1 MDKKTL
7 KGYVS
12 NEEYIW
18 HTNKGACNKCESLNN
33 TVYEQKKNVPQKPH
47 PNCKCYV
54 DKSIKVD
61 KKDDIDYH
69 EILKQAAIFAYHGEN
84 AKIPEG
90 YTLEASVENKENGF
104 YADILQGKNDIII
117 AYRGTDEFIF
127 GNKASDLDDDFAMAS
142 SNMPEQ
148 AKDALET
155 YNTIKLAYPEKEITL
170 TGHSLG
176 GSLADIVA
184 GLNGANAVT
193 FNAYGV
199 GNILNDT
206 AFNDKNIINYVNT
219 QDIITLVNGANHIGT
234 NYSVPNI
241 GKGVKGKHDVEGMGK
256 LSERKELT
264 AREIKILT
272 SPKILFPKIIKKTYR
287 TVFGSAEKGEILRN
301 KIKRR
306 IEEMELQR
314 NANQRLKELA
324 KF

>member
-33 TVYEQKKNVPQKPH
+33 TVYEQKEDVPQKPH

-54 DKSIKVD
+54 DKSINVD

-69 EILKQAAIFAYHGEN
+69 EILKQAAIFAYHNG
-84 AKIPEG
+84 KVDIPKG

-117 AYRGTDEFIF
+117 AYRGTDKLSMRS
-127 GNKASDLDDDFAMAS
+127 KASDLDDDLTMAS

-155 YNTIKLAYPEKEITL
+155 YNAIKSVYPEKEITL

-199 GNILNDT
+199 GNILNNT
-206 AFNDKNIINYVNT
+206 TFNDKNIINYVNT
-219 QDIITLVNGANHIGT
+219 QDIFTMVNGANHIGT

-287 TVFGSAEKGEILRN
+287 TVFGGAEKGEILRN
-301 KIKRR
+301 KIKRK

-314 NANQRLKELA
+314 NVNQRLKELA
-324 KF
+324 RF

>member
-84 AKIPEG
+84 AEIPEG
-90 YTLEASVENKENGF
+90 YNWTASVENKKDGF
-104 YADILQGKNDIII
+104 YADVLQGKKDIII
-117 AYRGTDEFIF
+117 AYRGTNEFY
-127 GNKASDLDDDFAMAS
+127 SDIDDDIAMARANIPS
-142 SNMPEQ
+142 Q
-148 AKDALET
+148 TTDALKT
-155 YNTIKLAYPEKEITL
+155 YNSIKNAFPDKDISL

-184 GLNGANAVT
+184 GMNGEFATT

-199 GNILNDT
+199 KDILGNTTYNDE
-206 AFNDKNIINYVNT
+206 NIINYINT
-219 QDIITLVNGANHIGT
+219 EDAVTMVNGNNHIGT
-234 NYSVPNI
+234 NYSIPNR
-241 GKGVKGKHDVEGMGK
+241 GKWVKGKHDAEKMGN
-256 LSERKELT
+256 LAERKEIT
-264 AREIKILT
+264 TKEIKDIAD
-272 SPKILFPKIIKKTYR
+272 KKFKFQKKVREGLRKYADTI
-287 TVFGSAEKGEILRN
+287 EKGEILRN

-324 KF
+324 RF

>member
-84 AKIPEG
+84 AEIPEG
-90 YTLEASVENKENGF
+90 YTLEASVDNPKNGF
-104 YADILQGKNDIII
+104 YADVLYGKNDVII
-117 AYRGTDEFIF
+117 AYRGTEPFSIDTM
-127 GNKASDLDDDFAMAS
+127 NDLAMARS
-142 SNMPEQ
+142 SLPSQ
-148 AKDALET
+148 TTDALNT
-155 YNTIKLAYPEKEITL
+155 YNSVKFAHPDKNISL

-184 GLNGANAVT
+184 GLNGEFAVT

-199 GNILNDT
+199 GDFFNNVQVND
-206 AFNDKNIINYVNT
+206 NNIINYVNT
-219 QDIITLVNGANHIGT
+219 HDWVTMVNGNNHIGT
-234 NYSVPNI
+234 NYSVPNL
-241 GKGVKGKHDVEGMGK
+241 GKYFWEKHNVEKMDN
-256 LSERKELT
+256 LSKRRKIT
-264 AREIKILT
+264 PKEIKDIADQNFKAPQKVREGIRKYADT
-272 SPKILFPKIIKKTYR
+272 I
-287 TVFGSAEKGEILRN
+287 EKGEILRN

-314 NANQRLKELA
+314 KVSQRLKALNR
-324 KF
+324 F

>member
-33 TVYEQKKNVPQKPH
+33 TVYEQKEDVPQKPH

-69 EILKQAAIFAYHGEN
+69 EILKQAAIFAYHGKN
-84 AKIPEG
+84 AELPEG
-90 YTLEASVENKENGF
+90 YNWTASIENKKDGF
-104 YADILQGKNDIII
+104 YADVLQGEKDIII
-117 AYRGTDEFIF
+117 AYRGTDEFL
-127 GNKASDLDDDFAMAS
+127 SDIDDDIAMACANIPS
-142 SNMPEQ
+142 Q
-148 AKDALET
+148 TTDALKT
-155 YNTIKLAYPEKEITL
+155 YNSIKNAFPDKDISL

-184 GLNGANAVT
+184 GMNGEFATT

-199 GNILNDT
+199 KDILGNTAYNDE
-206 AFNDKNIINYVNT
+206 NIINYINT
-219 QDIITLVNGANHIGT
+219 KDAVTMINGNNHIGT
-234 NYSVPNI
+234 NYSIPNR
-241 GKGVKGKHDVEGMGK
+241 GKWFKGKHDAEKMGN
-256 LSERKELT
+256 LAERKKIT
-264 AREIKILT
+264 TKEIKDIADQNFKAPQKEREGIRKYADT
-272 SPKILFPKIIKKTYR
+272 I
-287 TVFGSAEKGEILRN
+287 EKGEILRN

-324 KF
+324 RF